1 MRVLSS
7 ATRFPLGNG
16 RWTPAIFAASF
27 VGVVA
32 AGIALGFIVSNI
44 LRIGPTTLSQAVTLT
59 EKEGLPSVMA
69 FGQEETLKFE
79 IEASENVTAA
89 TLFFELVA
97 TGVSLGNPGIADVS
111 YKHPGQSEQSVS
123 LSATDGKL
131 RGALVSPWDIPS
143 GFDGTGEIKL
153 TLKPGAP
160 LATYHI
166 DLWVDGTV
174 GSSSGVTPTPTPTSG
189 SGSGSTFTL
198 DLQGSP
204 NRFEWV
210 SGTNADG
217 TTPAVGD
224 DNPPLSITAGETVSI
239 TFVGIVKDHRM
250 SVYPEGQTCAD
261 GYCTADAIVSS
272 SDISP
277 GGQET
282 ITFSFPTAGSVLN
295 LICDEHPGS
304 MRTTITVQ

>member
-1 MRVLSS
+1 MRILS
-7 ATRFPLGNG
+7 AAARFLLGSG
-16 RWTPAIFAASF
+16 RRRPAIFAASF
-27 VGVVA
+27 VGLVA
-32 AGIALGFIVSNI
+32 AGVALSFVVSNI
-44 LRIGPTTLSQAVTLT
+44 LRIGPTTLGQAVTLT
-59 EKEGLPSVMA
+59 QKQGLPSTMA
-69 FGQEETLKFE
+69 FGKEETVKFE
-79 IEASENVTAA
+79 IEASDDVAAA

-97 TGVSLGNPGIADVS
+97 TGESLGSPGIADVS
-111 YKHPGQSEQSVS
+111 YKHPSQSEQSVS
-123 LSATDGKL
+123 LTATDGKL
-131 RGALVSPWDIPS
+131 RGILVSPWDIPS

-153 TLKPGAP
+153 TLKSGAP
-160 LATYHI
+160 LATYYI

-189 SGSGSTFTL
+189 TGSTFTL
-198 DLQGSP
+198 DMRGSP
-204 NRFEWV
+204 NRFEWF

-239 TFVGIVKDHRM
+239 TFVGIVKTHRI

-261 GYCTADAIVSS
+261 GYCTADAIVSTN
-272 SDISP
+272 DIDP

-282 ITFSFPTAGSVLN
+282 ITFSFPTAGSTLYLV
-295 LICDEHPGS
+295 CDEHPGS